1 MLPNPNEVLLLEEKL
16 EVPVEPTEG
25 LLAAPNVVVVPDPD
39 AGVLVEAN

>member
-1 MLPNPNEVLLLEEKL
+1 MPNPNEVLLLEEKL

-39 AGVLVEAN
+39 VRVLIEAN